1 MGNQSERM
9 MSRVGIALLFATV
22 ALAALPPLPDG
33 SRPKYN
39 PQADYM
45 RAQEKERAAQD
56 AANMIRRDEQP
67 QFGSSA
73 KLHGGVAVNMGG
85 LGRLIKDRGLVPKVR
100 MEMQSRL
107 KKEDRKAVAGIA
119 KYESYGGGSKQSSYS
134 NSGSHSYA
142 VGGGTYRHSYSN
154 AGSSSHSHHKT
165 GGGGVTSYSKTTST
179 STDDSYDSSYKSSS
193 GGYKSSYGK
202 SNVAAENARIA
213 AENKR
218 SLDNYNERKRV
229 AAENTRRTNEY
240 NHRVHEENQ
249 RRIAEANR
257 KREAERQRVNE
268 YNASSRRHTTGRRPK
283 SPGRTSA
290 GRKRPTGSMRRID
303 ASSRRSRRQTKQ
315 LTRRSTKR
323 ICRR

>member
-107 KKEDRKAVAGIA
+107 KKEDRKAAAGIA

-165 GGGGVTSYSKTTST
+165 YGGGGVTSYSKTTST

-218 SLDNYNERKRV
+218 RLDNYNERKRV

-240 NHRVHEENQ
+240 NHKQQEAYNRKKAEIAREDK
-249 RRIAEANR
+249 RRQEEANR
-257 KREAERQRVNE
+257 IN
-268 YNASSRRHTTGRRPK
+268 
-283 SPGRTSA
+283 
-290 GRKRPTGSMRRID
+290 
-303 ASSRRSRRQTKQ
+303 
-315 LTRRSTKR
+315 
-323 ICRR
+323 

>member
-39 PQADYM
+39 PQAEYM
-45 RAQEKERAAQD
+45 RRQEKEQIPMMG
-56 AANMIRRDEQP
+56 ANGAGRPPLEQP

-107 KKEDRKAVAGIA
+107 KKEDRKAAAGIA

-165 GGGGVTSYSKTTST
+165 YGGGGVTSYSKTTST

-268 YNASSRRHTTGRRPK
+268 YN
-283 SPGRTSA
+283 
-290 GRKRPTGSMRRID
+290 RKQQKANQAEYQKKYQMYLQKKAQVRAYNAAHAPR
-303 ASSRRSRRQTKQ
+303 
-315 LTRRSTKR
+315 
-323 ICRR
+323 

>member
-107 KKEDRKAVAGIA
+107 KKEDRKAAAGIP
-119 KYESYGGGSKQSSYS
+119 KYEPYGGGSKQSSYS

-142 VGGGTYRHSYSN
+142 VGGGTYHHSYSN
-154 AGSSSHSHHKT
+154 TGSSSHSHHHT
-165 GGGGVTSYSKTTST
+165 YGGGGVTSYSKTAST
-179 STDDSYDSSYKSSS
+179 SADDSYDSSYKSSS

-202 SNVAAENARIA
+202 SNVSAENARIA

-229 AAENTRRTNEY
+229 AAENTRTTNECTRRTNAGSL
-240 NHRVHEENQ
+240 
-249 RRIAEANR
+249 RRT
-257 KREAERQRVNE
+257 ER
-268 YNASSRRHTTGRRPK
+268 GRRRG
-283 SPGRTSA
+283 SGSTSTTA
-290 GRKRPTGSMRRID
+290 
-303 ASSRRSRRQTKQ
+303 
-315 LTRRSTKR
+315 
-323 ICRR
+323 